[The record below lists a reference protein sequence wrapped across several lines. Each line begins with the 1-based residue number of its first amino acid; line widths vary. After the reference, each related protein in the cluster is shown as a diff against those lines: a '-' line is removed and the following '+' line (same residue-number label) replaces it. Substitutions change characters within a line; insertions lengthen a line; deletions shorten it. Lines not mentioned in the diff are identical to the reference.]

1 MPGHLFTVG
10 ILSCLTSSHASFWQT
25 RRRCSLFSHNFVLLP
40 LRRRLASLP
49 WRITLISRSTWSSY
63 CLVAMRRW
71 GLGRVRV
78 RAILSSGTM
87 WSWD

>member
-10 ILSCLTSSHASFWQT
+10 IRSCLTSSLASFWQT
-25 RRRCSLFSHNFVLLP
+25 RRRCSLSSLNFVLLP
-40 LRRRLASLP
+40 LRRRFASLP
-49 WRITLISRSTWSSY
+49 WHTTLIFLSTLFSY

-71 GLGRVRV
+71 GLDRD

-87 WSWD
+87 WLWV